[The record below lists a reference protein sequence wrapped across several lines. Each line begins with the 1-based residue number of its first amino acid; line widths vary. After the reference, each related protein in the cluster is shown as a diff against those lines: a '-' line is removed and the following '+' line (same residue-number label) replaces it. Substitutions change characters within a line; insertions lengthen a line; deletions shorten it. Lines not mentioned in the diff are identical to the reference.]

1 MKKNYHTLLV
11 LALILLPALTLW
23 HLALHPTYPA
33 VPVSPTRQLSEK
45 LLLVPLDG
53 RPPCRQFVIDAGRIA
68 GFDLITPPSAIQDY
82 YSQPG
87 DTQALQAWLQ
97 DNIAGSNGIILS
109 VDQLLYGGLLAAR
122 EKEKTPAEREAMIQF
137 LRALHAAH
145 PEVPIYAFSILPR
158 QTPQDT
164 IDGYQERKD
173 LLAYSRLKGRQA
185 AGLSIDEN
193 ELSRLEA
200 AIPPDSLSRYLAH
213 FQENEAL
220 NRELIQLA
228 SEGVLTQLVLGQD
241 DGEPYSIPNIEKDK
255 LRQCIA
261 GQQLSDSQVCLTH
274 GADEIALS
282 LLAGIQNKRT
292 GFRPRILVRYN
303 DPQTAASIMPYM
315 AISTADTV
323 TEKIALLG
331 GEEVTSEGDADFT
344 LMVSAND
351 NERDS
356 VSSRADT
363 VKQLTANQLA
373 GRPTAL
379 VDLSKHFQ
387 AQETVLPLLIQ
398 ANYPVN
404 ALIAYAGWNTTSNAV
419 GTALAQAS
427 LYLSARQQATS
438 RSEMMGLTAA
448 NLSFL
453 QNRIMEDYFYLKE
466 DIDVVNHALQ
476 RAGYTNTA
484 DLDLEHNYRW
494 ANAMLQQSLK
504 KQLASYKNTRSFRTP
519 VQFSSPEGVFSLMMQ
534 DMTVDVSYP
543 WPRTFEV
550 WLHAAPIYAASPD

>member
-1 MKKNYHTLLV
+1 
-11 LALILLPALTLW
+11 
-23 HLALHPTYPA
+23 
-33 VPVSPTRQLSEK
+33 
-45 LLLVPLDG
+45 
-53 RPPCRQFVIDAGRIA
+53 
-68 GFDLITPPSAIQDY
+68 
-82 YSQPG
+82 
-87 DTQALQAWLQ
+87 
-97 DNIAGSNGIILS
+97 
-109 VDQLLYGGLLAAR
+109 
-122 EKEKTPAEREAMIQF
+122 
-137 LRALHAAH
+137 
-145 PEVPIYAFSILPR
+145 
-158 QTPQDT
+158 
-164 IDGYQERKD
+164 
-173 LLAYSRLKGRQA
+173 
-185 AGLSIDEN
+185 
-193 ELSRLEA
+193 
-200 AIPPDSLSRYLAH
+200 
-213 FQENEAL
+213 
-220 NRELIQLA
+220 
-228 SEGVLTQLVLGQD
+228 
-241 DGEPYSIPNIEKDK
+241 
-255 LRQCIA
+255 
-261 GQQLSDSQVCLTH
+261 
-274 GADEIALS
+274 
-282 LLAGIQNKRT
+282 
-292 GFRPRILVRYN
+292 VRYN

-438 RSEMMGLTAA
+438 RSEVMGLTAA

-494 ANAMLQQSLK
+494 ANAMLQQALK

-550 WLHAAPIYAASPD
+550 WLHTAPIFAASPD